1 MAQGTTKGVPIDTDP
16 TLANNSDLLVPSQ
29 KAVKS
34 YAQPQLNGTG
44 FVKASGTTISY
55 DNSTYQNQL
64 NGTGF
69 VKVTGTTIS
78 YDNSTYL
85 TTAITSLNSLTG
97 ATQTFATGTT
107 GTDFGIS
114 SAGTTHTFNLP
125 DASAT
130 NRGVITTG
138 AQTIAGN
145 KTFTGIVSGVD
156 SWQLRA
162 IQALGSPIKSSP
174 IGGSFLPNT
183 GTAMVS
189 TRSYFNAV
197 YLEKD
202 TTSTGVA
209 FFQVTQGVF
218 TANNFNGLALYS
230 YSGGTVTQI
239 ATTANDG
246 NIWKN
251 ASNTWVQVAWTS
263 PVVLTAGV
271 YFIGM
276 LYSSSAGTAPSVGST
291 SIFNNQN
298 YFAPLTTNSSRLFGG
313 IINTV
318 TSLPASQA
326 CSAWTNISTYFS
338 VYIY

>member
-1 MAQGTTKGVPIDTDP
+1 MAQGTTRGVPIDTDP
-16 TLANNSDLLVPSQ
+16 TLAADSDLLVPSQ
-29 KAVKS
+29 KAVKA

-44 FVKASGTTISY
+44 FVKA
-55 DNSTYQNQL
+55 
-64 NGTGF
+64 
-69 VKVTGTTIS
+69 TGTTIN

-85 TTAITSLNSLTG
+85 TSAITSLGGLTG
-97 ATQTFATGTT
+97 ATQTLATGTT
-107 GTDFGIS
+107 GTNFAIS

-130 NRGVITTG
+130 ARGVITTG

-145 KTFTGIVSGVD
+145 KTFTGSISGVD
-156 SWQLRA
+156 SWQLKA

-174 IGGSFLPNT
+174 IGGSFMPNT
-183 GTAMVS
+183 GTGMVS

-218 TANNFNGLALYS
+218 TANNFNGLGLYS

-239 ATTANDG
+239 AITANDG
-246 NIWKN
+246 NNWKN

-276 LYSSSAGTAPSVGST
+276 LYSSSAQTTAPSIGST

-313 IINTV
+313 VINTV

>member
-1 MAQGTTKGVPIDTDP
+1 MAQGTTRGVPIDTDP
-16 TLANNSDLLVPSQ
+16 TLAADSDLLVPSQ
-29 KAVKS
+29 KAVKA

-44 FVKASGTTISY
+44 FVKA
-55 DNSTYQNQL
+55 
-64 NGTGF
+64 
-69 VKVTGTTIS
+69 TGTTIS

-85 TTAITSLNSLTG
+85 TSAITSLGGLTG
-97 ATQTFATGTT
+97 ATQTLATGTT
-107 GTDFGIS
+107 GTDFAIS

-130 NRGVITTG
+130 ARGVITTG

-145 KTFTGIVSGVD
+145 KTFTGSISGVD
-156 SWQLRA
+156 SWQLKA

-174 IGGSFLPNT
+174 IGGLFLPTT
-183 GTAMVS
+183 GAPLTS
-189 TRSYFNAV
+189 TRSYFNSV

-209 FFQVTQGVF
+209 FYQSNQGVF

-251 ASNTWVQVAWTS
+251 TSNTWVQVAWTS

-276 LYSSSAGTAPSVGST
+276 VYSSSAQTTAPSIAIVSPIGSST
-291 SIFNNQN
+291 
-298 YFAPLTTNSSRLFGG
+298 YVAPLTTNSSRLYGG
-313 IINTV
+313 ISTAV
-318 TSLPASQA
+318 LTLPTTQA
-326 CSAWTNISTYFS
+326 CSLWNNFANYFS
-338 VYIY
+338 LYIY

>member
-1 MAQGTTKGVPIDTDP
+1 MAQGTTRGVPIDTDP
-16 TLANNSDLLVPSQ
+16 TLANDSDLLVPSQ

-44 FVKASGTTISY
+44 FVKA
-55 DNSTYQNQL
+55 
-64 NGTGF
+64 
-69 VKVTGTTIS
+69 TGTTIS

-85 TTAITSLNSLTG
+85 TSAITSLNALTG
-97 ATQTFATGTT
+97 ATQTLAVGTT
-107 GTDFGIS
+107 GTDFTIS
-114 SAGTTHTFNLP
+114 SAGTAHTFNLP

-130 NRGVITTG
+130 ARGVITTG
-138 AQTIAGN
+138 TQTIAGA

-162 IQALGSPIKSSP
+162 VQALGSPIKSSP

-183 GTAMVS
+183 GTSMVS

-246 NIWKN
+246 NNWKN
-251 ASNTWVQVAWTS
+251 ASNSWVQIAWTS
-263 PVVLTAGV
+263 PVVLTAGL

-276 LYSSSAGTAPSVGST
+276 LYSSSAQTTAPNIGST
-291 SIFNNQN
+291 SVFAAQN
-298 YFAPLTTNSSRLFGG
+298 YFAPLTTNSSRIFGG
-313 IINTV
+313 IINSI

-326 CSAWTNISTYFS
+326 CSAWTNFSTYYS